1 MAYASVHKFDTIHKS
16 TYCSSIGAT
25 PVVANIYIP
34 FRCKIGR
41 VDAVTN
47 GSITTA
53 DCSVA
58 VALNGTAVSGSP
70 FIIPVA
76 TAGAGQTASLIPTA
90 FVYANDGDVLSFTPS
105 GASGAAVSAMFS
117 AALRGSGG

>member
-1 MAYASVHKFDTIHKS
+1 MAYASVHKFDTVHKG
-16 TYCSSIGAT
+16 TYCPSIGAS

-58 VALNGTAVSGSP
+58 VALNGTAIAGSP
-70 FIIPVA
+70 FLIPVA
-76 TAGAGQTASLIPTA
+76 SAGAGQTATMTPTS
-90 FVYANDGDVLSFTPS
+90 FTYANDGDVLSFTPS
-105 GASGAAVSAMFS
+105 GASGANISAMFFV
-117 AALRGSGG
+117 AMRGSGG